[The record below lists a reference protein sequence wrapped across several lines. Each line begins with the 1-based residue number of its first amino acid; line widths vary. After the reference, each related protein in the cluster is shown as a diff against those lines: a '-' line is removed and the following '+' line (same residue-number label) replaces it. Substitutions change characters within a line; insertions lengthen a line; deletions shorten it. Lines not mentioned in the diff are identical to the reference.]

1 MRLRSFDD
9 KLREGETEP
18 FLRDGWGCIFRRGLA
33 LAITGKNW
41 MRLRPAILGILGLFL
56 VPPAYAAASD
66 QLREV
71 ETEFRKV
78 YQNQFFSR
86 KNPDSATTIKFDS
99 SGKLTSKS
107 VPGSWSTSGLMR
119 VGKVTLSSRGVEISG
134 RRVLLALRAP
144 DADTQPSAQM
154 MHVQITPVSIDR
166 RVQVVVE
173 LSSPPHSISELNAVL
188 SHVFEEGQLSDRVA
202 KYWNPKTND
211 RQAFRQQTP
220 YGVVAELEGGRP
232 VYLVHPD
239 VMQAPKP
246 IHTPDLCIRIVP
258 GKNASR
264 VKPRC

>member
-107 VPGSWSTSGLMR
+107 VPGPWSTSGLMR
-119 VGKVTLSSRGVEISG
+119 VEKVR
-134 RRVLLALRAP
+134 
-144 DADTQPSAQM
+144 
-154 MHVQITPVSIDR
+154 
-166 RVQVVVE
+166 
-173 LSSPPHSISELNAVL
+173 
-188 SHVFEEGQLSDRVA
+188 
-202 KYWNPKTND
+202 
-211 RQAFRQQTP
+211 
-220 YGVVAELEGGRP
+220 
-232 VYLVHPD
+232 
-239 VMQAPKP
+239 
-246 IHTPDLCIRIVP
+246 
-258 GKNASR
+258 
-264 VKPRC
+264 